1 MRIEPFHLERW
12 QSIHEHTVEIN
23 LTESGVHPLRV
34 RELIE
39 PPGLDDLLEQEL
51 AYTQTNG
58 TEALRARIA
67 ALYEGA
73 SNSQILVTNGSSEAN
88 FICCWRLLEPG
99 DEVVSIQPN
108 YMQIPGL
115 ARAFGATVREVWLNP
130 GERRWTLDLAA
141 VRTAV
146 TDRTRLI
153 TVCNPNNPTGSFV
166 RQDELDAVRETAARH
181 ELAIISDEVFDVYP
195 LEERAPI
202 RSSRPSTAAA
212 PSNAAFANRV

>member
-88 FICCWRLLEPG
+88 FIC
-99 DEVVSIQPN
+99 SS
-108 YMQIPGL
+108 
-115 ARAFGATVREVWLNP
+115 
-130 GERRWTLDLAA
+130 GE
-141 VRTAV
+141 
-146 TDRTRLI
+146 
-153 TVCNPNNPTGSFV
+153 
-166 RQDELDAVRETAARH
+166 
-181 ELAIISDEVFDVYP
+181 
-195 LEERAPI
+195 
-202 RSSRPSTAAA
+202 
-212 PSNAAFANRV
+212 